1 MNKFW
6 VKLRMDVMKGYWR
19 NEWIWM
25 AMMVGKN
32 EKEWCRLD
40 LMWVNVNGGMDRWME
55 WCRLIKVDIVD

>member
-40 LMWVNVNGGMDRWME
+40 LMWVNVNGRMDRWME